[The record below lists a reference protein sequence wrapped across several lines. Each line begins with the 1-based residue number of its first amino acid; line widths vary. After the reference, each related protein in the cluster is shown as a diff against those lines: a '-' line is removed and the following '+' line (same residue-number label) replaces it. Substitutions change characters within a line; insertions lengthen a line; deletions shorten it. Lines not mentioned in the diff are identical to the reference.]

1 MNEATSTKVAVK
13 RLAVCPTLAGNRS
26 ALPLDAGTAI
36 AVGSLRER
44 RS

>member
-13 RLAVCPTLAGNRS
+13 RTVAWATLAGNRS
-26 ALPLDAGTAI
+26 PVPLDARTAI
-36 AVGSLRER
+36 AVSPLRER